1 MIDPRLND
9 LPPSQESDTQKTTR
23 IGSMMVTGVYLG
35 ALGLITAI
43 GVGCSWKD
51 ICNEVKGWFGRGRG

>member
-9 LPPSQESDTQKTTR
+9 FPPSQESETQKTTR

-43 GVGCSWKD
+43 GLGTSWEDVCKA
-51 ICNEVKGWFGRGRG
+51 IKGSFVRGR